1 MSKRT
6 IKIYK
11 EAKLCYICGKTTP
24 ETFSKDSN
32 YRKVRYHY
40 HFTDNYRGAAHNI
53 CKLNF
58 NMPDTILVVF
68 HRVSSYDYHFI
79 IKVLANEFQTEFEC
93 CRENKEKYKNSSC
106 Q

>member
-1 MSKRT
+1 MEKITWKTCCDSLGEHAKNVIAFEKKFLPWAKEQSKS
-6 IKIYK
+6 YK

-24 ETFSKDSN
+24 EKFSKDKN

-58 NMPDTILVVF
+58 NMPDTIL
-68 HRVSSYDYHFI
+68 
-79 IKVLANEFQTEFEC
+79 
-93 CRENKEKYKNSSC
+93 
-106 Q
+106 